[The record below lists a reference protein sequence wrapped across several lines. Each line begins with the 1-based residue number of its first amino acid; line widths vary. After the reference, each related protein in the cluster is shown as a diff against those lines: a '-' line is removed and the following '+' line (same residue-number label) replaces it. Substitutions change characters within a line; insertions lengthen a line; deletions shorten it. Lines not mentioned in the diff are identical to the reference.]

1 MMCNMNCK
9 KWLIV
14 SFVCIILLSATLIW
28 KVAFDKP
35 DVAKISHRIIGEEGF
50 DKIEYDSIVIKY
62 DTIYIHKDGNIIKN
76 YSLFDTIK

>member
-1 MMCNMNCK
+1 MNCK

-50 DKIEYDSIVIKY
+50 DKTEYDSIVIKY
-62 DTIYIHKDGNIIKN
+62 DTICIHKDGNITNI
-76 YSLFDTIK
+76 YPLFNTIKH

>member
-1 MMCNMNCK
+1 MCNMNCK

-35 DVAKISHRIIGEEGF
+35 DVAKISHRIIGNEML
-50 DKIEYDSIVIKY
+50 DKIEYDSILIKY